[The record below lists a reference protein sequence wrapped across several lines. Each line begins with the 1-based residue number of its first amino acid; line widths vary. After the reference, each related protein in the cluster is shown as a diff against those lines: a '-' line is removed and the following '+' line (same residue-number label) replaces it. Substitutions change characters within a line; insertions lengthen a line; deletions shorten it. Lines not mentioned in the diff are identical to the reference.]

1 MLLVK
6 LEKKYNPRSCGRPCA
21 WQQEVK
27 HTGGEQQWE
36 KGNGNRLLVFRS
48 HNLKCNQMTFLAASL
63 TSPCPSTHSCKWC
76 SLSSRTRSCVAI
88 YNPKFSAEEVFASP
102 CIPLPYPESSCP
114 VTEEKNAFQGAI
126 THSPW
131 MKYWRYPIASLP
143 CCFKSSTNEPSFR
156 KFCICACL
164 PLSLIT
170 NSKAQCPDP
179 GVLLCTQKN
188 SCFFLYHHSV
198 KVVTSNTYAV
208 KNHFPHTGFYLFK
221 QTLEKGGL
229 SSTQADTDSKEG
241 LYIDRHLQTNIQ

>member
-6 LEKKYNPRSCGRPCA
+6 LEKKYNPRFCGRPCA

-88 YNPKFSAEEVFASP
+88 YNPKFSAEEMFTSP
-102 CIPLPYPESSCP
+102 CVLLPYPESSCP

-131 MKYWRYPIASLP
+131 MKYWRYPKASLP

-164 PLSLIT
+164 CLLSQIQRL
-170 NSKAQCPDP
+170 N
-179 GVLLCTQKN
+179 VLTRV
-188 SCFFLYHHSV
+188 CFCAHRRIHGFLYHHNV

-208 KNHFPHTGFYLFK
+208 KNYFPHTGFYLFK
-221 QTLEKGGL
+221 QTLEKRGL
-229 SSTQADTDSKEG
+229 SFTQADTDSKEG